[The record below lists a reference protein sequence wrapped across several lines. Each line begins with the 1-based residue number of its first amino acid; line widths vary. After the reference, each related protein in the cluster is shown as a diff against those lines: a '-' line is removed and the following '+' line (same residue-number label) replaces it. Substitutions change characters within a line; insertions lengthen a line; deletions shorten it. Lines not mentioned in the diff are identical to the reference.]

1 MRRTSRA
8 EGERDSREEAQEDQ
22 GASAFALRGYGVT
35 RGIVGDGVSVF
46 AFGLSRRLGS
56 VGRCFGGLV
65 GGGGVPDISVKS
77 ALSVVKGL
85 EVV

>member
-1 MRRTSRA
+1 MLRTSRA

-35 RGIVGDGVSVF
+35 RGIGDRGQSSV
-46 AFGLSRRLGS
+46 ASRKRRRED
-56 VGRCFGGLV
+56 VR
-65 GGGGVPDISVKS
+65 DISVKS
-77 ALSVVKGL
+77 VLSVVKGL